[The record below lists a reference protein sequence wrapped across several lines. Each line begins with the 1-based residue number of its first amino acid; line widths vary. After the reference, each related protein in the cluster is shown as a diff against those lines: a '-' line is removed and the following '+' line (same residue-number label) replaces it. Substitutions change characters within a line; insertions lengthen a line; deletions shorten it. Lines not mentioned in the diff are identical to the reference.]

1 MKIDINKKT
10 YNCLLT
16 CYHSITEE
24 DIKSNKNI
32 YIFFGK
38 SQNETKIKIK
48 LNKNKRFIKC
58 LEQLDVTII
67 EILKTDN
74 IKEDKFLFPDL
85 NYING
90 YSQYINNPIY
100 TGGYPCVEI
109 YNKQRHISSGKIV
122 EIKDGIITHKCDTR
136 YGSSGS
142 PLIDNKK
149 RVIGIHFGFDE
160 KRTKNYGTFI
170 GNILEELNSKFN
182 IDKNPLKFENS
193 LKKNKKNKVK
203 EQLHNKEEDQE
214 NKDQEAQEDHVEPNI
229 NILENYFNDVLKI
242 SGLEGI
248 DPQLLGQIYQNPIMI
263 NLMKEIV
270 SNPKLMEEYKN
281 LPQIKEFIKINPFAK
296 ISLENPEL
304 MKLYLNPEYMK
315 FLSQIF
321 ISLGNNN
328 TQNNNAQNKNK
339 IKEFDEKKNFMKNK
353 ESYIDDDDINFNKI
367 IMMNNEKMLIK
378 FNEMG
383 FTNDKLNLKLLKK
396 CDGDFDKTLNLLLYL
411 EKNNKYY

>member
-1 MKIDINKKT
+1 MGKKGSKCIKEVAIQDFLIIPEEVAEALYNSIVRIEFSEQNKNSTGFFMKIDINKKT

-24 DIKSNKNI
+24 DINSNKNI

-170 GNILEELNSKFN
+170 GNILEELNSK
-182 IDKNPLKFENS
+182 
-193 LKKNKKNKVK
+193 
-203 EQLHNKEEDQE
+203 
-214 NKDQEAQEDHVEPNI
+214 
-229 NILENYFNDVLKI
+229 IL
-242 SGLEGI
+242 
-248 DPQLLGQIYQNPIMI
+248 
-263 NLMKEIV
+263 
-270 SNPKLMEEYKN
+270 
-281 LPQIKEFIKINPFAK
+281 
-296 ISLENPEL
+296 
-304 MKLYLNPEYMK
+304 
-315 FLSQIF
+315 
-321 ISLGNNN
+321 
-328 TQNNNAQNKNK
+328 
-339 IKEFDEKKNFMKNK
+339 
-353 ESYIDDDDINFNKI
+353 
-367 IMMNNEKMLIK
+367 
-378 FNEMG
+378 
-383 FTNDKLNLKLLKK
+383 
-396 CDGDFDKTLNLLLYL
+396 
-411 EKNNKYY
+411 